1 LTSEAPSWARFAT
14 RTSLPCSLAD
24 AEGGLFRQTERRIC
38 PILLRIKSYSL
49 TLAFAALAL
58 AGCGQLDASAVAQ
71 QAISLKSTVAEAELL
86 AGGAAQARYPARF
99 IEVRAQEISDDAA
112 QAESSLQDSGVA
124 PSARPAAAKLRDA
137 ARQVVQAMNRLSR
150 SPDDST
156 LAARLKAE
164 LETTRA
170 ALNRQ

>member
-1 LTSEAPSWARFAT
+1 MLH
-14 RTSLPCSLAD
+14 
-24 AEGGLFRQTERRIC
+24 
-38 PILLRIKSYSL
+38 IKSYSIM
-49 TLAFAALAL
+49 LAFAALAL
-58 AGCGQLDASAVAQ
+58 AGCGQLDASAVVQ
-71 QAISLKSTVAEAELL
+71 QATSLKSTVAEAELL

-99 IEVRAQEISDDAA
+99 TEVRAQEIADDAA

-137 ARQVVQAMNRLSR
+137 ARQVVQAMNRLGR
-150 SPDDST
+150 SPDDPA
-156 LAARLKAE
+156 LAGRLKGE

>member
-1 LTSEAPSWARFAT
+1 
-14 RTSLPCSLAD
+14 
-24 AEGGLFRQTERRIC
+24 
-38 PILLRIKSYSL
+38 
-49 TLAFAALAL
+49 
-58 AGCGQLDASAVAQ
+58 V
-71 QAISLKSTVAEAELL
+71 
-86 AGGAAQARYPARF
+86 
-99 IEVRAQEISDDAA
+99 VRAQEIGDDAA

-156 LAARLKAE
+156 GAARLKAE